1 MNNSSTAH
9 PVPLSS
15 HQPWLSSELHSNPS
29 IFSAKVWNLH
39 KYADFEMPFE
49 TLAESW
55 HAIFLVVAAYL
66 MMVFTVK
73 PVKQQKVGK
82 ASSLEHLISA
92 LNVPMLD
99 LRICRHAWNTML
111 ALYSILGSVHMAS
124 YLIHQISINGLY
136 AAICLPDHTY
146 DQGPVGFWFLLFVL
160 GKVVELGDTI
170 FLLLSGRNVIFLHYW
185 HHATILPCC
194 FYALQNKIPIFRAC
208 ATINYT
214 IHAVMYSYFAINDTS
229 LCHANPSFRYKWAQ
243 KITTMQ
249 CTQFIICLAMI
260 TIGTY
265 DRYAYNNTDIP
276 YASVVLSYFIL
287 GSYLY
292 LFLQFAEEKY
302 AYRSQLRSAVVKFYS
317 QCIGQDIIKRGAN
330 NQCQEGNIA
339 PWHRSDYSMDQRFQ
353 EATKMAAMF
362 YGSASEEDLETMYG
376 CYKQAK
382 EGPMPAQMAQGAEPT
397 DEKSL
402 TKHRA
407 WKAVQSLTAEEA
419 QKKYIA
425 IMDVLR
431 ERSISRTK
439 EKLQKSSKIQTA
451 LTSNNAE
458 AGVLYPVRIAGHG
471 RYLPKRVV
479 DNDEVEKMGGFEM
492 SSQEKKR
499 TGVTERRY
507 ADIDGGENLIQNGAK
522 AIRTACAQAGITVED
537 LDLIIG
543 GFGGHQFL
551 PDDASLVQRE
561 LGLGESGIRAF
572 TVHATCLSFLVG
584 MEVAGSFMR
593 DRKYQNVAVFASSI
607 SSAGIHSRD
616 PHTAGL
622 FGDGAAAIILE
633 PTSNR
638 SGGNTVGNAPGILG
652 CHMETYGIGADS
664 CRIQGGGTNRPPHHP
679 EYKERMSYFEMNGQ
693 ATLSLV
699 SKYAPT
705 ALHNFIP
712 GLERGLNNLQIPNS
726 DKHVNIDWVVPHQA
740 SAVAVDSLT
749 MFGWPEE
756 KILKTLHK
764 YGNCVAASLP
774 LTLCDGIDKGTI
786 KRGDRILLVGTSA
799 GLSCASMLLT
809 Y

>member
-1 MNNSSTAH
+1 
-9 PVPLSS
+9 
-15 HQPWLSSELHSNPS
+15 
-29 IFSAKVWNLH
+29 
-39 KYADFEMPFE
+39 
-49 TLAESW
+49 
-55 HAIFLVVAAYL
+55 
-66 MMVFTVK
+66 
-73 PVKQQKVGK
+73 
-82 ASSLEHLISA
+82 
-92 LNVPMLD
+92 
-99 LRICRHAWNTML
+99 
-111 ALYSILGSVHMAS
+111 MAC
-124 YLIHQISINGLY
+124 YLIHQISKNGIY
-136 AAICLPDHTY
+136 SAICFHDHTY
-146 DQGPVGFWFLLFVL
+146 DQGPVAFWFLLFVL
-160 GKVVELGDTI
+160 GKVVELGDTV
-170 FLLLSGRNVIFLHYW
+170 FLLLSGRKVIFLHYW

-194 FYALQNKIPIFRAC
+194 WYALKEKIPMFRAC

-214 IHAVMYSYFAINDTS
+214 IHAVMYSYFALNDTR
-229 LCHANPSFRYKWAQ
+229 LCHANSSFRHEWAQ

-249 CTQFIICLAMI
+249 CTQFVICLVMI
-260 TIGTY
+260 TTGAY

-302 AYRSQLRSAVVKFYS
+302 AYRSQVRSAVVRYYM
-317 QCIGQDIIKRGAN
+317 QCIGQEIIKRGDT
-330 NQCQEGNIA
+330 NQCQEENVEQ
-339 PWHRSDYSMDQRFQ
+339 WHRSDYSMDQRFQ
-353 EATKMAAMF
+353 EATKMAAML
-362 YGSASEEDLETMYG
+362 YGSASKEDLESMYG

-382 EGPMPAQMAQGAEPT
+382 EGPMPAHMAEGPEPT
-397 DEKSL
+397 DEKLL

-407 WKAVQSLTAEEA
+407 WKAVQSLTVEEA
-419 QKKYIA
+419 QKQYIA

-431 ERSISRTK
+431 ERSILSTT
-439 EKLQKSSKIQTA
+439 EKLQKSSEKLAT
-451 LTSNNAE
+451 LTSSNDE
-458 AGVLYPVRIAGHG
+458 SDVLYPVRIAGHG
-471 RYLPKRVV
+471 RYLPKRRV
-479 DNDEVEKMGGFEM
+479 DNDEIEMMGGFEI

-499 TGVTERRY
+499 TGVMERRY

-522 AIRTACAQAGITVED
+522 AIRAACAKAGIAVED

-572 TVHATCLSFLVG
+572 TIHATCLSFLVG

-593 DRKYQNVAVFASSI
+593 LSKYQNVAVFASSI
-607 SSAGIHSRD
+607 SSTGIYSRD

-622 FGDGAAAIILE
+622 FGDGAAAIILK
-633 PTSNR
+633 PTSGG
-638 SGGNTVGNAPGILG
+638 SGGNNAVNAPGILG
-652 CHMETYGIGADS
+652 AHMETYGIGADS
-664 CRIQGGGTNRPPHHP
+664 CRIQGGGNNRPPHHP
-679 EYKERMSYFEMNGQ
+679 DYKERMSYFEMNGQ

-699 SKYAPT
+699 SKYAPA

-774 LTLCDGIDKGTI
+774 LTLCDGIDNGNI
-786 KRGDRILLVGTSA
+786 KRGDRILLCGTSA